1 MHTDVRVKTTFL
13 KKLKKKK
20 KYPSLFLGEDLAAAV
35 QEKEPTFLPLSSRVN
50 SKERLLLSLVH
61 SIVCHGINIWSEKA
75 AEGDSLFPFFF
86 LIFSFFLIP
95 FLSKKEHHKNTR
107 VPLLINLFSKLTW
120 LSSRITFY
128 FFHFLLKQEHFQLKQ
143 CKYIW

>member
-13 KKLKKKK
+13 KKLKKK

-86 LIFSFFLIP
+86 SDFFFFSHS
-95 FLSKKEHHKNTR
+95 LSVEKGT
-107 VPLLINLFSKLTW
+107 P
-120 LSSRITFY
+120 
-128 FFHFLLKQEHFQLKQ
+128 
-143 CKYIW
+143 